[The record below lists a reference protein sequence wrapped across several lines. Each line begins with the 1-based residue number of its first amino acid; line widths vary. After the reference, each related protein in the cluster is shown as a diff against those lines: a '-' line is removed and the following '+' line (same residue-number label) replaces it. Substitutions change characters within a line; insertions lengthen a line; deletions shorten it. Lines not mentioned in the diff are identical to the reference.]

1 MQLLTSRIKQV
12 QAKNRKVTVKD
23 KKTTNTSVNVK
34 SADEEEKK
42 IKRTKMNKVN
52 YSAMLYQKG
61 KKFKSK
67 VNNEVKCSFR
77 PHIKAATYLDMATT
91 VPRTHADDRSNH
103 FRASSCFRN
112 H

>member
-1 MQLLTSRIKQV
+1 MNGSTTLEIECGKEKKELTIRNNCNAERVAFDFCKTNDLDFASMQLLTSRIKQV

-61 KKFKSK
+61 KKFK
-67 VNNEVKCSFR
+67 
-77 PHIKAATYLDMATT
+77 
-91 VPRTHADDRSNH
+91 
-103 FRASSCFRN
+103 
-112 H
+112 